1 MPYAAGRP
9 VLLTAGT
16 HGQAGS
22 GLGGAGAEA
31 STVLAHKSIGDSCH
45 GACGRGRRG
54 VTILGTTRPI
64 LYTHYVTM
72 VGSLVGYCTRQCE
85 P

>member
-22 GLGGAGAEA
+22 GLRGDGAEA
-31 STVLAHKSIGDSCH
+31 STVLAHKSMAIQQNNRC
-45 GACGRGRRG
+45 
-54 VTILGTTRPI
+54 
-64 LYTHYVTM
+64 
-72 VGSLVGYCTRQCE
+72 
-85 P
+85 